1 MTKPRGNVRKAAMAA
16 RTAGPAVVTC
26 PASRHV
32 HIMAESLWHGRPYP
46 LLAEEPKHCAE
57 SLFAVVKALW
67 EARQQL
73 ATRASTGQGDSNG

>member
-1 MTKPRGNVRKAAMAA
+1 MTKPRRNVRKAAVAA

-32 HIMAESLWHGRPYP
+32 HLMAEALWKGQPYP
-46 LLAEEPKHCAE
+46 MLAEEPKHCAE

-67 EARQQL
+67 EARQKL
-73 ATRASTGQGDSNG
+73 AALPSTGPTDPKS